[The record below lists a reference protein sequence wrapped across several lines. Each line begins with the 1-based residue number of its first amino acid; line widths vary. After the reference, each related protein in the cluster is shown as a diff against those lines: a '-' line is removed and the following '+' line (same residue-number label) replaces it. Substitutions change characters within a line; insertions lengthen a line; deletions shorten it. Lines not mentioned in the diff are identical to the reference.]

1 MNREDAEDAMNSI
14 GDTDPFNVGRLLML
28 RWGKNV
34 KKIVRQG
41 TAGGGISLS
50 KQRPRT
56 NSTVLAPTTT
66 TTTTT
71 TTEEYSSLKSSG
83 EHVSSSEEKPMRF
96 VEMNVTSR
104 DMSKKATTFDKDGK
118 LFRRQ

>member
-66 TTTTT
+66 TTK
-71 TTEEYSSLKSSG
+71 TTEEYSSLKSVG
-83 EHVSSSEEKPMRF
+83 EYVSSSEEKPMRF